1 MEILTKS
8 HMGGGRGMRKYR
20 AGLRRLRIR
29 RTGNQDRMRP
39 NKGDRVGRSEGGR
52 YQRVHCEDG
61 GQHREGEERDGGEPG
76 RYVRRRD
83 ECHGD

>member
-1 MEILTKS
+1 
-8 HMGGGRGMRKYR
+8 
-20 AGLRRLRIR
+20 
-29 RTGNQDRMRP
+29 MRP